1 MNVVEE
7 FCQLCRAE
15 SALVARLIALL
26 EQEQKVLVQ
35 GFDVQLDALAESKSA
50 VLDQLAV
57 SAAQRGE
64 LMRQIGV
71 QDSETVYIW
80 LADKPEASLAWTGL
94 EEAIQRAQSINQLNG
109 SFIDQRLSLVEGALN
124 TLRDA
129 AASTVGYDKAG
140 QLPELATGR
149 RFLGSA

>member
-15 SALVARLIALL
+15 SDLVARLIALL

-35 GFDVQLDALAESKSA
+35 GFDVQLDALAEGKSA

-64 LMRQIGV
+64 LMRRIGV

-80 LADKPEASLAWTGL
+80 LADKPEASLCLDRAGRGDSAGAEHQSAQRQLHRPALVVGGGRAEHLARRRSLNHGL
-94 EEAIQRAQSINQLNG
+94 R
-109 SFIDQRLSLVEGALN
+109 
-124 TLRDA
+124 
-129 AASTVGYDKAG
+129 
-140 QLPELATGR
+140 
-149 RFLGSA
+149 